1 LDKKLLGVLLSI
13 IVVLACVGVVFYGYF
28 TWEKAITPSG
38 EPLDRVLVKVPYGG
52 REHKVLLESYNTG
65 DPLLDLNLTLRS
77 NVYDDLTIIVGDPIF
92 RNCDPQ
98 RYGQACVL
106 RTKTASEISVTLSP
120 IFTAA
125 RYWYY
130 LHSGYSESDALAKA
144 QADKDKV
151 HTTTLAFAQ
160 KVKLGLGLIGNKNHL
175 VVILKGPVE
184 GAKTNRIYT
193 PKEGVLVLEA
203 TNEQTLFVEVVAL
216 KTIIASKA
224 TGEES

>member
-1 LDKKLLGVLLSI
+1 LDKKMLALVLSI
-13 IVVLACVGVVFYGYF
+13 VIVVSSLAAVFYGYF
-28 TWEKAITPSG
+28 NWEKAITPQKD
-38 EPLDRVLVKVPYGG
+38 PLDRVLVKVPYGG
-52 REHKVLLESYNTG
+52 MEYKVLLESYVTG

-92 RNCDPQ
+92 RNCDASQ
-98 RYGQACVL
+98 YGQMCVL
-106 RTKTASEISVTLSP
+106 RTKTASEISVTVSP

-130 LHSGYSESDALAKA
+130 IHNGYSESDALAKA

-160 KVKLGLGLIGNKNHL
+160 KAKLGLGLMGNKKHL
-175 VVILKGPVE
+175 VIILKGPVE
-184 GAKTNRIYT
+184 GGKMNRIYT

-216 KTIIASKA
+216 KSIIASQA
-224 TGEES
+224 TGEGS